1 MTRTFSDDVLGG
13 HVVGGAFSSIAH
25 PRVLMASDCS
35 AAPIDGCLTAGNAPG
50 MNRHRTPL
58 ADDAAALLVA
68 AERLQPDPGE
78 PASIEVL
85 TSSLAEVEEALRAL
99 SDATKLAADA
109 LIPPASIGEGASRR
123 YARAAATWPRHG
135 GGAPPSYERQAQ
147 ILTALHDAGA
157 TLRAGAECCRRAR
170 AILASTIA

>member
-1 MTRTFSDDVLGG
+1 MTHTISGDVLGG
-13 HVVGGAFSSIAH
+13 HEVGGAFPSIAH
-25 PRVLMASDCS
+25 PRVLMPSDCS
-35 AAPIDGCLTAGNAPG
+35 AAPIDGCSAAGNAAG

-58 ADDAAALLVA
+58 ADDAAALLAA
-68 AERLQPDPGE
+68 AERLHPDPAA

-85 TSSLAEVEEALRAL
+85 TSSLADVEEALRAL
-99 SDATKLAADA
+99 SDATKHAADA
-109 LIPPASIGEGASRR
+109 LIPPAGIGEGASRR
-123 YARAAATWPRHG
+123 YARAAASWPRDG
-135 GGAPPSYERQAQ
+135 GGEPPSYERQAQ

>member
-1 MTRTFSDDVLGG
+1 MTHTFSDDVLGG
-13 HVVGGAFSSIAH
+13 HVVGGAIASIAH
-25 PRVLMASDCS
+25 PTVLMASDCS
-35 AAPIDGCLTAGNAPG
+35 AAPIDGCLTAGKARG

-58 ADDAAALLVA
+58 ADDAAALLEA
-68 AERLQPDPGE
+68 AERLQPDPAA

-85 TSSLAEVEEALRAL
+85 TSSLADVEEALRAL
-99 SDATKLAADA
+99 SDATQHAADV
-109 LIPPASIGEGASRR
+109 LIPPAGIGEGASRR

-135 GGAPPSYERQAQ
+135 GGEPLSYERQAQ

-170 AILASTIA
+170 AILAATIA